1 MNARVTIFSLTGIP
15 VYIAGYYFDRPL
27 FFYYPE
33 IGHISVRAAAGAGPA
48 IMWFGWLASALLIG
62 VLFSFLVPRRWSLR
76 VPFDL
81 TWMIFIAAFLAVFI
95 YEKRWFF

>member
-1 MNARVTIFSLTGIP
+1 VSGRTTIFSLAAVP
-15 VYIAGYYFDRPL
+15 AYIIGYYFNRPL
-27 FFYYPE
+27 FFYYPK
-33 IGHISVRAAAGAGPA
+33 IGRLSLAAIAEAGPA

-62 VLFSFLVPRRWSLR
+62 ALFAFSVPERWSRR

-81 TWMIFIAAFLAVFI
+81 AWITFIAGFLAVFI